1 MSRTRRTQVR
11 ARLTFRSQY
20 FLNNKRFVLLLSLV
34 TIPVFSQTTAQ
45 PKLQIPVHHTVTS
58 SAKPAGPQLPP
69 GIPPVQ
75 APLKTEFALRYQDIV
90 VGTGPEAQPGQLY
103 KVHYTGWLESDGTK
117 FDSSVDRG
125 EPFEFLQG
133 MHQVIPG
140 WDQGFEGMNV
150 GGKRRLFIPY
160 ELAYGAS
167 GRGPIPPKA
176 NLIFDV
182 ELLDVR
188 DLHAPTGPSGIVP
201 QIPPQPAPPPQP
213 RSAPQPN
220 SPPQSPIPPQP
231 R

>member
-1 MSRTRRTQVR
+1 
-11 ARLTFRSQY
+11 
-20 FLNNKRFVLLLSLV
+20 
-34 TIPVFSQTTAQ
+34 
-45 PKLQIPVHHTVTS
+45 
-58 SAKPAGPQLPP
+58 
-69 GIPPVQ
+69 VQ
-75 APLKTEFALRYQDIV
+75 APVKTEFALRYQDIV
-90 VGTGPEAQPGQLY
+90 VGAGPEAQPGQLY

-125 EPFEFLQG
+125 EPFEFSQG

-140 WDQGFEGMNV
+140 WDQGFEGMHI

-182 ELLDVR
+182 ELLDAR
-188 DLHAPTGPSGIVP
+188 DLQSPTGPSA
-201 QIPPQPAPPPQP
+201 QPASP
-213 RSAPQPN
+213 PQPN
-220 SPPQSPIPPQP
+220 SPAQPPTPPQPPQP